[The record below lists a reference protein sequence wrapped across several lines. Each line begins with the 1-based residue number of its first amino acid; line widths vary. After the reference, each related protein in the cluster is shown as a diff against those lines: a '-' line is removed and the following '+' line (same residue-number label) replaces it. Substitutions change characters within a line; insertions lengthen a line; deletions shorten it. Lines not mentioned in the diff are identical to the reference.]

1 MIPIVLDLRS
11 LADETHMATPA
22 RAMTVVRGWG
32 LKIEGEAMSG
42 WVELG
47 NGMAGFAVGLFLHA
61 IPASWWPRWL
71 RGLVGKVR

>member
-1 MIPIVLDLRS
+1 MNEIWLPLRTHGDDSS
-11 LADETHMATPA
+11 LGALE
-22 RAMTVVRGWG
+22 
-32 LKIEGEAMSG
+32 IEGEAMSG

-71 RGLVGKVR
+71 RGLVGKER